1 MNSTRDQ
8 RAPIC
13 HVVAMPYPGR
23 GHINPMMNLCK
34 LLTSQKPDILITFVI
49 TEEWLGFIGSEATPP
64 DNIRLNTIPNVVPS
78 ELVRAAD
85 MDSFIDAI
93 MTKMEAPF
101 ERLMDRLEPPP
112 CLIVADTFLPWAVRA
127 GNRRSIPAASFWP
140 MPASL
145 FSVFQHFD
153 LLAQNGHYPVE
164 LLERGNERVD
174 YIPGVSSTRL
184 ADLPHFMNRISP
196 RILHHIHE
204 DFSWVPKAQSLLFPS
219 IYELEPQV
227 IDVLRSKFSLPI
239 YTVGPLIPYGKSNDH
254 PSAGIDYLRWLDSQ
268 PCSSVLYISM
278 GSFLSFSGA
287 QMDEIAVGLRM
298 SGVRFIWV
306 ARGETDRL
314 KDACGDMGLVVP
326 WCEQL
331 RVLCHSS
338 VGGFLTHCGW
348 NSVREAVFAG
358 VPFLT
363 FPLLMDQG
371 MVSNMIVEDWKVG
384 WRLRKAEDRMD
395 HLVTREEIAG
405 LAQKFM
411 DLEDD
416 EGREMRRRA
425 KELKQI
431 CHGAIDE
438 GGSSQTN
445 ISAFLRDISQSY
457 A

>member
-1 MNSTRDQ
+1 MISNRDQ
-8 RAPIC
+8 RSPVC

-23 GHINPMMNLCK
+23 GHINPMMTLCK
-34 LLTSQKPDILITFVI
+34 LLTSQKTDILITFVV
-49 TEEWLGFIGSEATPP
+49 TEEWFGFIGSEVTQ
-64 DNIRLNTIPNVVPS
+64 DNIRLATIPNVVPS

-85 MDSFIDAI
+85 KYCFIEAI

-112 CLIVADTFLPWAVRA
+112 SLIVADTFLPWAVRV

-140 MPASL
+140 MPASF
-145 FSVFQHFD
+145 FSVFQHFH
-153 LLAQNGHYPVE
+153 LLAENGHFPVD

-184 ADLPHFMNRISP
+184 ADLPHFISGISP
-196 RILHHIHE
+196 NILHHIHE
-204 DFSWVPKAQSLLFPS
+204 DFSWVPKAQYLLFPS

-227 IDVLRSKFSLPI
+227 IDVLRSIFSLPI
-239 YTVGPLIPYGKSNDH
+239 YTIGPLIPYIKSNYH
-254 PSAGIDYLRWLDSQ
+254 PSAGIDYLQWLDSQ

-287 QMDEIAVGLRM
+287 QMDEIAGDLRL
-298 SGVRFIWV
+298 SRVRFIWV
-306 ARGETDRL
+306 ACGETDRL

-331 RVLCHSS
+331 RVLCDSS

-348 NSVREAVFAG
+348 NSVREGVFAG

-363 FPLLMDQG
+363 FPLRMDQG
-371 MVSNMIVEDWKVG
+371 MVSKMIVEDWKVG
-384 WRLRKAEDRMD
+384 WRLRKAEDKMD
-395 HLVTREEIAG
+395 HLVTTEEIAG

-425 KELKQI
+425 RELKQI
-431 CHGAIDE
+431 CHGAIEE

-445 ISAFLRDISQSY
+445 INAFVGDIFQGH

>member
-1 MNSTRDQ
+1 MNSTKDQ
-8 RAPIC
+8 TGPIC
-13 HVVAMPYPGR
+13 HVVAVPYPGR

-34 LLTSQKPDILITFVI
+34 LLTSQKTDILITFVV
-49 TEEWLGFIGSEATPP
+49 TEEWSGFIGSEVTP
-64 DNIRLNTIPNVVPS
+64 DNIRLTTIPNVVPS

-85 MDSFIDAI
+85 MYSFIEAI

-101 ERLMDRLEPPP
+101 ERFMDRLKPPP
-112 CLIVADTFLPWAVRA
+112 SLIVADTFLPWAVRV

-140 MPASL
+140 MPASF
-145 FSVFQHFD
+145 FSFFQHFH
-153 LLAQNGHYPVE
+153 LLADNGHFPVD

-184 ADLPHFMNRISP
+184 ADLPFISEIFP
-196 RILHHIHE
+196 NILHHILE
-204 DFSWVPKAQSLLFPS
+204 DFSWVPGAQYLLFPS

-227 IDVLRSKFSLPI
+227 IDVLRSIFSLPI
-239 YTVGPLIPYGKSNDH
+239 YTIGPLIPYIKSNDH
-254 PSAGIDYLRWLDSQ
+254 PSSGINYLQWLDSQ

-287 QMDEIAVGLRM
+287 QMDEIAGGLRL
-298 SGVRFIWV
+298 SRVRFIWV
-306 ARGETDRL
+306 AHGETDRL
-314 KDACGDMGLVVP
+314 KNACGDMGLVVP

-348 NSVREAVFAG
+348 NSVREGVFAG

-363 FPLLMDQG
+363 FPLRMDQG
-371 MVSNMIVEDWKVG
+371 MVSKMIVEDWKVG
-384 WRLRKAEDRMD
+384 WRLRKAEDKID
-395 HLVTREEIAG
+395 HLVTSEEIAV

-425 KELKQI
+425 RELKQI
-431 CHGAIDE
+431 CHDAIEE

-445 ISAFLRDISQSY
+445 INAFIVDIFQGH

>member
-1 MNSTRDQ
+1 MLS
-8 RAPIC
+8 C
-13 HVVAMPYPGR
+13 V
-23 GHINPMMNLCK
+23 
-34 LLTSQKPDILITFVI
+34 
-49 TEEWLGFIGSEATPP
+49 FI
-64 DNIRLNTIPNVVPS
+64 
-78 ELVRAAD
+78 
-85 MDSFIDAI
+85 
-93 MTKMEAPF
+93 
-101 ERLMDRLEPPP
+101 
-112 CLIVADTFLPWAVRA
+112 
-127 GNRRSIPAASFWP
+127 
-140 MPASL
+140 
-145 FSVFQHFD
+145 
-153 LLAQNGHYPVE
+153 
-164 LLERGNERVD
+164 ERGNERVD

-196 RILHHIHE
+196 SIFHHIHE
-204 DFSWVPKAQSLLFPS
+204 DFSWVPKAQFLLFPS
-219 IYELEPQV
+219 IYELESQV
-227 IDVLRSKFSLPI
+227 INVLRSKFSLPI
-239 YTVGPLIPYGKSNDH
+239 YTIGPLIPYVKSNDH

-338 VGGFLTHCGW
+338 VDGFLTHCGW
-348 NSVREAVFAG
+348 NSVREGVFAG

-363 FPLLMDQG
+363 FPLLMDHG

-384 WRLRKAEDRMD
+384 WRVRKAEDKMD

-425 KELKQI
+425 
-431 CHGAIDE
+431 
-438 GGSSQTN
+438 
-445 ISAFLRDISQSY
+445 
-457 A
+457 

>member
-1 MNSTRDQ
+1 MNSTKDQ
-8 RAPIC
+8 TGPIC
-13 HVVAMPYPGR
+13 HVVAVPYPGR

-34 LLTSQKPDILITFVI
+34 LLTSQKTDILITFVV
-49 TEEWLGFIGSEATPP
+49 TEEWFGFIGSEVTP
-64 DNIRLNTIPNVVPS
+64 DNIRLATIPNVVPS

-85 MDSFIDAI
+85 MDSFIEAI

-112 CLIVADTFLPWAVRA
+112 SLIVADTFLPWAVRV

-140 MPASL
+140 MPASF
-145 FSVFQHFD
+145 FSFFQHFH
-153 LLAQNGHYPVE
+153 LLAENGHLPVD

-174 YIPGVSSTRL
+174 YIL
-184 ADLPHFMNRISP
+184 
-196 RILHHIHE
+196 
-204 DFSWVPKAQSLLFPS
+204 
-219 IYELEPQV
+219 
-227 IDVLRSKFSLPI
+227 
-239 YTVGPLIPYGKSNDH
+239 
-254 PSAGIDYLRWLDSQ
+254 
-268 PCSSVLYISM
+268 
-278 GSFLSFSGA
+278 GA
-287 QMDEIAVGLRM
+287 QMDEIAGGLRL
-298 SGVRFIWV
+298 SRVRFIWV

-348 NSVREAVFAG
+348 NSVREAVFVG

-363 FPLLMDQG
+363 FPLGMDQG
-371 MVSNMIVEDWKVG
+371 MVSKLIVEDWKVG
-384 WRLRKAEDRMD
+384 WRLRKAEDKRD
-395 HLVTREEIAG
+395 HLVTSEEIAG

-425 KELKQI
+425 RELKQI
-431 CHGAIDE
+431 CHDAIEE

-445 ISAFLRDISQSY
+445 INAFVGDIFQGH

>member
-1 MNSTRDQ
+1 MNSTKDQ
-8 RAPIC
+8 TGPIC
-13 HVVAMPYPGR
+13 HVVAVPYPGR

-34 LLTSQKPDILITFVI
+34 LLTSQKTDILITFVV
-49 TEEWLGFIGSEATPP
+49 TEEWSGFIGSEVTP
-64 DNIRLNTIPNVVPS
+64 DNIRLTTIPNVVPS

-85 MDSFIDAI
+85 MYSFIEAI

-112 CLIVADTFLPWAVRA
+112 SLIVADTFLPWAVRV

-140 MPASL
+140 MPASF
-145 FSVFQHFD
+145 FSFFQHFH
-153 LLAQNGHYPVE
+153 LLADNGHFPVD

-184 ADLPHFMNRISP
+184 ADLPFISEIFP
-196 RILHHIHE
+196 NILHHILE
-204 DFSWVPKAQSLLFPS
+204 DFSWVPRAQYLLFPS

-227 IDVLRSKFSLPI
+227 IDVLRSIFSLPI
-239 YTVGPLIPYGKSNDH
+239 YTIGPLIPYIKSNDH
-254 PSAGIDYLRWLDSQ
+254 PSSGINYLQWLDSQ
-268 PCSSVLYISM
+268 PFSSVLYISM

-287 QMDEIAVGLRM
+287 QMDEIAGGLRL
-298 SGVRFIWV
+298 SRVRFIWV

-314 KDACGDMGLVVP
+314 KNACGDMGLVVP

-348 NSVREAVFAG
+348 NSVREGVFAG

-363 FPLLMDQG
+363 FPLRMDQG
-371 MVSNMIVEDWKVG
+371 MVSKMIVEDWKVG
-384 WRLRKAEDRMD
+384 WRLRKAEDKID
-395 HLVTREEIAG
+395 HLVTSEEIAV

-425 KELKQI
+425 RELKQI
-431 CHGAIDE
+431 CHDAIEE

-445 ISAFLRDISQSY
+445 INAFIVDIFQGH

>member
-1 MNSTRDQ
+1 MISNRDQ
-8 RAPIC
+8 RSPVC

-23 GHINPMMNLCK
+23 GHINPMMTLCK
-34 LLTSQKPDILITFVI
+34 LLTSQKTDILITFVV
-49 TEEWLGFIGSEATPP
+49 TEEWFGFIGSEVTQ
-64 DNIRLNTIPNVVPS
+64 DNIRLATIPNVVPS

-85 MDSFIDAI
+85 MYCFIEAI

-112 CLIVADTFLPWAVRA
+112 SLIVADTFLPWAVRV

-140 MPASL
+140 MPASF
-145 FSVFQHFD
+145 FSVFQHFH
-153 LLAQNGHYPVE
+153 LLAENGHFPVD
-164 LLERGNERVD
+164 LLERGNDRVD

-184 ADLPHFMNRISP
+184 ADLPHFISGISP
-196 RILHHIHE
+196 NILHHIHE
-204 DFSWVPKAQSLLFPS
+204 DFSWVPKAQYLLFPS

-227 IDVLRSKFSLPI
+227 IDVLRSIFSLPI
-239 YTVGPLIPYGKSNDH
+239 YTIGPLIPYIKSNYH
-254 PSAGIDYLRWLDSQ
+254 PSAGIDYLQWLDSQ

-287 QMDEIAVGLRM
+287 QMDEIAGGLRL
-298 SGVRFIWV
+298 SRVRFIWV

-314 KDACGDMGLVVP
+314 KDACGDMGLVP

-348 NSVREAVFAG
+348 NSVREGVFAG

-363 FPLLMDQG
+363 FPLRMDQG
-371 MVSNMIVEDWKVG
+371 MVSKMIVEDWKVG
-384 WRLRKAEDRMD
+384 WRLRKAEDKMD
-395 HLVTREEIAG
+395 HLVTSEEIAG

-411 DLEDD
+411 ELEDD

-425 KELKQI
+425 RELKQI
-431 CHGAIDE
+431 CHGAIEE
-438 GGSSQTN
+438 GGSSETN
-445 ISAFLRDISQSY
+445 INAFVGDIFQGH